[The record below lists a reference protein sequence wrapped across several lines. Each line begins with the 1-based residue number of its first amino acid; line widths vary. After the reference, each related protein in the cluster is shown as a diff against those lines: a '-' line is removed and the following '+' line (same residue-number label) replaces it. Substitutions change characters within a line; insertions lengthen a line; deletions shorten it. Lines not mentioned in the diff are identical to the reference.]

1 MVSAFTSTLRRRTR
15 LLLAVMATNEIRA
28 RKGTSNSDPASS
40 WAMRRL
46 WAL

>member
-1 MVSAFTSTLRRRTR
+1 MASFTSTLPRRTR
-15 LLLAVMATNEIRA
+15 LLLAVVATNEIRA

-46 WAL
+46 WRL